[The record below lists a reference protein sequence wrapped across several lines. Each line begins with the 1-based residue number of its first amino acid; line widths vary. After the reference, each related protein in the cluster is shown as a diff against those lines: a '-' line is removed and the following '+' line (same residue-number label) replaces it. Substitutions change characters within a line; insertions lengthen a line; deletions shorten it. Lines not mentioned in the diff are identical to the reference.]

1 MVNNSINTNNHLS
14 PQIIKQRQTKQ
25 TPQIIKQ
32 KQTKQN
38 KTKDPQQVGNRGP
51 GKGRVQK
58 YI

>member
-14 PQIIKQRQTKQ
+14 
-25 TPQIIKQ
+25 PQIIKQ

>member
-14 PQIIKQRQTKQ
+14 PQIIKQKQ